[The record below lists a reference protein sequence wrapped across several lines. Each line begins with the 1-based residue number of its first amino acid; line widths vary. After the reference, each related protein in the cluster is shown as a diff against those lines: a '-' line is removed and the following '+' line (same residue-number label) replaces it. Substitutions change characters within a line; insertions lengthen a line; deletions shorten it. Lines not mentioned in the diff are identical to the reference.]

1 MDRAALAKVSRWLQ
15 AQKAAGRVVQP
26 WEYQAALEAELSTAA
41 GKKLQS
47 RGLDISQGQ
56 LDLSKSTAASNEA
69 LARERLQME
78 KDQVSAGEQAGL
90 YQLGGQL
97 GSTYL
102 LSQALKKKGGDVV
115 TGATGGESPSML
127 SKVTGGIKD
136 LASTGYDKLFG
147 PSIQPSTVAPSNA
160 APVMS
165 VTPPASTPAPNTLPV
180 QDYLAQTQKTTP
192 WEVST
197 VKPATS
203 PLVTEGATEAG
214 RSAAEAAAY
223 TEAVR
228 QGAGEGAGM
237 FGGSGVTYGADGAQI
252 SGGLGSKAGSVVSKI
267 GGPLAIVGA
276 VSGIREAFGNT
287 SAPYKDRTSAQQ
299 TVSAPGTAGA
309 FLPAFIGKQV
319 FGDSSDIGKAYDWM
333 ARGEET
339 VAGEPLGEMFKGNIA
354 TGASKLFQAPQKI
367 VGENLGETAKT
378 ITDVFFNPVGAITRQ
393 LGTCL
398 IFGYLYG
405 RSSAQVRTALIFCAK
420 KMNEPKL
427 VGYYSIAKL
436 LISGCEKSEAFKN
449 FVRKRMAEPF
459 FRYMTWQIGRGE
471 KPSLYDR
478 AFSAAFLGACVSY
491 YYSGLP
497 LFYPE
502 GYQKCV
508 ESTR

>member
-26 WEYQAALEAELSTAA
+26 WEYQAALEAELSAAA

-69 LARERLQME
+69 LARERLQMD
-78 KDQVSAGEQAGL
+78 KDQVGAGEQAGL

-115 TGATGGESPSML
+115 TGATGGESPGML
-127 SKVTGGIKD
+127 SKAGNYLK
-136 LASTGYDKLFG
+136 AGYDKLFG
-147 PSIQPSTVAPSNA
+147 TAQPATTPAVPTSLPTAQPWT
-160 APVMS
+160 PP
-165 VTPPASTPAPNTLPV
+165 VTPSEAHAATN
-180 QDYLAQTQKTTP
+180 LAQTTETAP
-192 WEVST
+192 IFTENAAL
-197 VKPATS
+197 KPATS

-378 ITDVFFNPVGAITRQ
+378 ITDVFFNPVGAVTRQ